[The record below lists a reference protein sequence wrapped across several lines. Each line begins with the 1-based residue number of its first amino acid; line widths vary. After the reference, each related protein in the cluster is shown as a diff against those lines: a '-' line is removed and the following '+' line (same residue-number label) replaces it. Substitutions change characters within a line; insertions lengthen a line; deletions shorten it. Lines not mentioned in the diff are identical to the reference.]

1 VVKDQ
6 EKQMVGQKKKNN
18 GEEKQRVREKRIE
31 ENWMEVERER
41 GIEKK
46 NRYRE

>member
-18 GEEKQRVREKRIE
+18 GEEKQRVRVKKLKRT
-31 ENWMEVERER
+31 
-41 GIEKK
+41 G
-46 NRYRE
+46 